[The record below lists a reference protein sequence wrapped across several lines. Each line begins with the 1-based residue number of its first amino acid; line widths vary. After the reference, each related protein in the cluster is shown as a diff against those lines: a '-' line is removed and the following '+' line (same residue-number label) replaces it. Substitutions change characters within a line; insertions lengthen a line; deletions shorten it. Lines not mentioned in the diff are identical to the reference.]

1 MVNLVAGKGSSF
13 PGTSER
19 GRRAKEG
26 EALEGR
32 GEVSARRL
40 VLSVSARQSPLAEMI
55 MRPVMAAERFTLS
68 TDRYLHV
75 SAQEKKNA
83 HSGAGRPRMSAD
95 LFCHRVSHHGLHDAN
110 HPRLRRAHCVTV
122 SSALWPRDGP
132 SILVY

>member
-40 VLSVSARQSPLAEMI
+40 VLSVSARQRPLAEMI

-75 SAQEKKNA
+75 SAQEKRNPPTA
-83 HSGAGRPRMSAD
+83 VQG
-95 LFCHRVSHHGLHDAN
+95 GLAC
-110 HPRLRRAHCVTV
+110 LQT
-122 SSALWPRDGP
+122 SSAIESATMACMTRTTLAWDART
-132 SILVY
+132 V